1 MILKPGTFSRLPASI
16 STKACGP
23 LSVPPFS
30 AAWKEVH
37 QCPTPLNVPPGK
49 NDSSFLLAP
58 CSPSYFVVA
67 IRITVTELFDGI
79 AYSRAAG
86 LSAVAWDARSM
97 WSQSADFA
105 MLQKTGDNEAW
116 IARSADL
123 QTRSSAFDRS
133 ASSLHQIVSARH
145 GYFEDLR
152 TESRSGFGR
161 ALVAELAVPSD
172 EFDATLAEL
181 QTLGRVE
188 AVSQAGEDSAVKLA
202 SASRRVA
209 AAQTSLSRLQ
219 KLQRERK
226 GELRDAVALE
236 KDIAQAAETVAETE
250 RVQENLQSTVAQA
263 HIRFTLL
270 EDYRAPF
277 HPSMGSSAL
286 QIRNSFAEGISA
298 AFSTAALFLSVL
310 FSYGLPLMFWLAL
323 LFWLARF
330 FYRRFRGRTAALL
343 PVA

>member
-133 ASSLHQIVSARH
+133 ASSLHQIVSAR
-145 GYFEDLR
+145 
-152 TESRSGFGR
+152 TATSKTSAPR
-161 ALVAELAVPSD
+161 AALDLAVPWWP
-172 EFDATLAEL
+172 
-181 QTLGRVE
+181 
-188 AVSQAGEDSAVKLA
+188 
-202 SASRRVA
+202 
-209 AAQTSLSRLQ
+209 
-219 KLQRERK
+219 
-226 GELRDAVALE
+226 
-236 KDIAQAAETVAETE
+236 
-250 RVQENLQSTVAQA
+250 NW
-263 HIRFTLL
+263 
-270 EDYRAPF
+270 PC
-277 HPSMGSSAL
+277 HPMSSM
-286 QIRNSFAEGISA
+286 
-298 AFSTAALFLSVL
+298 
-310 FSYGLPLMFWLAL
+310 PL
-323 LFWLARF
+323 
-330 FYRRFRGRTAALL
+330 
-343 PVA
+343 